1 MDDYVF
7 WLDIAVDYAQRV
19 DLVDRI
25 ADLLDDGCHLGLL
38 HGFGALELVEELPA
52 GAHLHDDEDVGLIVE
67 VAVHLDDIGVV
78 EVQLD
83 LHLSDEL
90 LDYLLL
96 LY

>member
-7 WLDIAVDYAQRV
+7 WLDVAVDDAQRV

-67 VAVHLDDIGVV
+67 VAVHLDDVGVV